1 MSPDYK
7 ARKLGLP
14 TMPLKERL
22 YSRVKVDPVSGCWEW
37 QGSKRNGYG
46 RITIGSRKDGSRKSV
61 CAHRL
66 SYILSKGDIPNGM
79 EVCHKCDN
87 PCCIN
92 PDHLFAGTGQDNV
105 DDREAKHRNKV
116 KIGEDQPRAKLS
128 KEKVKEAR
136 DKKIFYNVP
145 YEKLAKEY
153 GVSKKTMQNAIK
165 GKTWKCV
172 EYFPKPPEEVRD
184 DGTVSK

>member
-61 CAHRL
+61 CAHRADWHTVWDYDKRFSL
-66 SYILSKGDIPNGM
+66 
-79 EVCHKCDN
+79 
-87 PCCIN
+87 
-92 PDHLFAGTGQDNV
+92 
-105 DDREAKHRNKV
+105 
-116 KIGEDQPRAKLS
+116 EDQGLIPRGKFRWDMIAD
-128 KEKVKEAR
+128 VQ
-136 DKKIFYNVP
+136 DWP
-145 YEKLAKEY
+145 YMEGY
-153 GVSKKTMQNAIK
+153 GGMRR
-165 GKTWKCV
+165 
-172 EYFPKPPEEVRD
+172 E
-184 DGTVSK
+184 